1 MNFFFFIFFLFCFF
15 FFFFFFLF
23 FFFFFFF
30 FFFQAED
37 GIRAADV
44 TGVQTCALPISR
56 PGAIAP
62 LRPSSPASRAGAA
75 HIHPAR
81 SARVWPRRRAAD
93 QSSGR
98 PSCSELIPFHAPR
111 KSLSSRR
118 LRSGGQGEWSEH
130 IIDRLLAARAVQS
143 RSWLTAE
150 RIGGA
155 HLNVVAPSGTRSAAS
170 VR

>member
-1 MNFFFFIFFLFCFF
+1 MYSYYSSIIMLLSLS
-15 FFFFFFLF
+15 FLF
-23 FFFFFFF
+23 FFFNDP
-30 FFFQAED
+30 ATTEIYTLSLHD
-37 GIRAADV
+37 
-44 TGVQTCALPISR
+44 ALP
-56 PGAIAP
+56 IAP

-98 PSCSELIPFHAPR
+98 PSCSELIPPHAPR
-111 KSLSSRR
+111 KSPSSRR

-130 IIDRLLAARAVQS
+130 TIDRSPAARAVQS

-150 RIGGA
+150 RIGGGA
-155 HLNVVAPSGTRSAAS
+155 LERGRAVGHPLGSQRQVVRAGFGADRRA
-170 VR
+170 V